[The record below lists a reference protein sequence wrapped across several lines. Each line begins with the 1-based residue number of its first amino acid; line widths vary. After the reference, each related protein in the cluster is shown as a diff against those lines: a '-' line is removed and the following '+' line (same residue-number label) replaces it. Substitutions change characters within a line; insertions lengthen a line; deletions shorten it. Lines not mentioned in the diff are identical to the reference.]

1 MYIQVHMG
9 SISEA
14 AVHLIGF
21 EYHIIL
27 SYDPELW
34 GLIGWVLRSF
44 CWYFQTKSQLKGLN

>member
-21 EYHIIL
+21 EYHLIL
-27 SYDPELW
+27 SYDPEL
-34 GLIGWVLRSF
+34 
-44 CWYFQTKSQLKGLN
+44 